1 MTYIGVSHLK
11 KVYKTQEGL
20 TNEALKDITFS
31 VQEGEFIAIMGES
44 GSGKSTLLNS

>member
-20 TNEALKDITFS
+20 TNEALKILRSQFKKGNLLLLW
-31 VQEGEFIAIMGES
+31 VNLAQ
-44 GSGKSTLLNS
+44 GSQLSLIS